1 MARKPSSYP
10 TELELEILKVLW
22 DSGPMRV
29 REVRDALASV
39 RGLAYTTVMTMMGI
53 MTKKGYLRRT
63 KADGG
68 YIYRAVT
75 QRDRLRR
82 DMTQD
87 FVTRVFGGSPAMGI
101 MHLLESS
108 ELDAGEREQIRALIN
123 RKEAGK

>member
-29 REVRDALASV
+29 REVREALASV

-75 QRDRLRR
+75 KRDRLRR
-82 DMTQD
+82 DMMRD
-87 FVTRVFGGSPAMGI
+87 FVDRVFGGSPAMGI

-108 ELDAGEREQIRALIN
+108 ELDDAERAQIRALIN
-123 RKEAGK
+123 RKEHGK